1 MLTQLSE
8 KQARA
13 RTGVVVVVVV
23 MAWSK
28 SFYGLIDSGN
38 DQTLKAAREGICL

>member
-13 RTGVVVVVVV
+13 RTGVVVVVV